1 MDHPIRLRLDIM
13 SQRSY
18 KTLSICG
25 GVEYWGE
32 GINYHI
38 WENPRSKWRWSSDY
52 SWPMF
57 QPYFHDDPMI
67 NLLPHIPI
75 KYPYDL
81 CNRDT
86 IYYII
91 SQSIDQFY
99 ISLLIFVDPTIRMLL
114 KLPKSSKDLQQNI
127 AKPRCFALRQ
137 AF

>member
-1 MDHPIRLRLDIM
+1 VEVLNIGKVLGI
-13 SQRSY
+13 
-18 KTLSICG
+18 LSDYSKYVEVLNICP
-25 GVEYWGE
+25 
-32 GINYHI
+32 NYHI

-67 NLLPHIPI
+67 NLLPNIPV

-86 IYYII
+86 IYYIV
-91 SQSIDQFY
+91 SQSIDQFSIDQFY